1 MVAEKKSTLA
11 TGLGR
16 KISELPRSLI
26 EKQDI
31 YARGLVRFDKT
42 TNNLINTATAQV
54 YGTLEEAIKDT
65 ATLGISEV
73 NIFTGS
79 RGVLSPDPSGFGPLS
94 DLTYNIN
101 QYLRLDNAEAR
112 GFRSRHKVLSDLE
125 GKNIELV
132 RIGYSDTTGET
143 VSQMAQL
150 YNDVISFPDL
160 DVMAGGGIESRL
172 AKGDILPPG
181 YLASRDGSSIL
192 LRLRYQTDEGY
203 KYLSGEETVSLFNTL
218 DAQFFNIDRL
228 AKMIDPLS
236 PDGSMNLGKNAEQIL
251 GNQLGKA
258 PKREWQSLV
267 ERNMVID
274 QEGVGKMVD
283 HLSTRVNSRFKD
295 VAPRTLEDSYLFF
308 DPALETTLK
317 AFGLEESYTNT
328 LLGDISLTREGRLGV
343 IRERLGTRIAM
354 EGETAQSAQQYFRSA
369 LELQGLAGDEEFNEF
384 AGIIQSQFRE
394 TIADKKNQKI
404 SLDDIISRIEKIS
417 GGEGIPAEL
426 KSKYMRYINALGEM
440 KKIDDGS
447 GFITGVPMRQ
457 HAESLK
463 ASIDEARGI
472 LSTYSEG
479 SDEFTE
485 ITGKIDSFKTQLD
498 RIVTNSDEYL
508 KGGKLSLREFKHDTA
523 RMFIGRGQGK
533 SVFDLITGKVEA
545 RLARLGF
552 IGAGSTELLKKEISF
567 ARLTAPG
574 SEELGPHVGQQ
585 ITMQINTGHGRDMVY
600 SEPQAMIFHR
610 EQYGQDFA
618 RQVNESAQV
627 LEGEIKNISEG
638 IVSERLRRSIL
649 NDAALDVEGMD
660 LETLVERFGSR
671 ENAIRIRTN
680 ARNLQTVLSSGN
692 VRVNE
697 IPEVANQL
705 LNQAQRDA
713 FRTGKT
719 YKRFVGGQVKDMPIF
734 NYAMPYAQRQAI
746 DTEGRISRGV
756 SGKVLGVTDDT
767 TFSRFTSATGDE
779 LSLFKFRHIG
789 HKMLVPDI
797 ASTSLGL
804 YEAGGGFDLDDK
816 WITNLQ
822 SIKNAQGVR
831 QLVSFA
837 WRQPTGPQEFA
848 LMAPHLDEDTIM
860 RMFGDETQMGQKFR
874 GVSNAVSEMINN
886 RTGFVLGLSGDLGD
900 QPSAEAMELLSKEE
914 KIFKYLNSLAHGQQG
929 VARQFKQSAGDI
941 TQEDLQRAIF
951 KLVDLNGEQGSSVEL
966 FTGQASIDVNDF
978 AREYMGAGEGGVNAV
993 KHKFLNIGG
1002 TSDAVIRKAAST
1014 GAGTMLKLNAD
1025 EILESGDAGLI
1036 ASYRQ
1041 SSLTQIMRSSAA
1053 PKEDKIFASVI
1064 EEMYDSRV
1072 GAGSYRE
1079 AFNRIS
1085 RESTD
1090 RSMTPMEFA
1099 IRVSG
1104 RMYKSS
1110 LESGEEELTMRSQNR
1125 LRFNVSK
1132 VQCCFNVSF
1141 SWRIR

>member
-1 MVAEKKSTLA
+1 MVDIKKSTFA
-11 TGLGR
+11 RGLGR
-16 KISELPRSLI
+16 PVSELPRSLV

-31 YARGLVRFDKT
+31 YARGLVRFDKA
-42 TNNLINTATAQV
+42 TNNLVNTATGML
-54 YGTLEEAIKDT
+54 YGTLEEAIEDT

-79 RGVLSPDPSGFGPLS
+79 RGVLSPDSSGFGPLS

-101 QYLRLDNAEAR
+101 EYLRLDNPEAKA
-112 GFRSRHKVLSDLE
+112 FKSRHAVLSSLE

-150 YNDVISFPDL
+150 YNDQISFPDL
-160 DVMAGGGIESRL
+160 DVMAGGGIENRL
-172 AKGDILPPG
+172 AKGEILPPG

-218 DAQFFNIDRL
+218 DTQFINMDRL
-228 AKMIDPLS
+228 AKLIDPLN

-251 GNQLGKA
+251 GNQIGKA
-258 PKREWQSLV
+258 PKRQWQSLV

-274 QEGVGKMVD
+274 QEGIGKMVD

-295 VAPRTLEDSYLFF
+295 VAPKTLEDSYLFF

-328 LLGDISLTREGRLGV
+328 LLGDASLTRQGRLGV
-343 IRERLGTRIAM
+343 LRERLGTRIAM

-369 LELQGLAGDEEFNEF
+369 LELQGLTGDDEFNQF
-384 AGIIQSQFRE
+384 AGIIQSQFKE
-394 TIADKKNQKI
+394 TFADKKNQKI
-404 SLDDIISRIEKIS
+404 SLDDIISRIERIS
-417 GGEGIPAEL
+417 GGEGVPAEL
-426 KSKYMRYINALGEM
+426 KGKYQRYIHALGEM

-457 HAESLK
+457 HAESLRS
-463 ASIDEARGI
+463 SIKEAEAI
-472 LSTYSEG
+472 LSANTYAQG
-479 SDEFTE
+479 SDEAMQLTGN
-485 ITGKIDSFKTQLD
+485 ITSFKTQLD
-498 RIVTNSDEYL
+498 RIVTNSDDFL
-508 KGGKLSLREFKHDTA
+508 DGGKLALREFKHDTA

-533 SVFDLITGKVEA
+533 SVFDLIQGKVEQ

-567 ARLTAPG
+567 ARLAAPG

-610 EQYGQDFA
+610 EQYGQDFR

-627 LEGEIKNISEG
+627 LEGEIQNISEG

-649 NDAALDVEGMD
+649 NDAGLDLEGMD
-660 LETLVERFGSR
+660 IETLVERFGSR

-680 ARNLQTVLSSGN
+680 ARNLQQVLSSGS

-719 YKRFVGGQVKDMPIF
+719 YRKFVNGKVQDMPIF

-756 SGKVLGVTDDT
+756 GSKVLGVTDDT
-767 TFSRFTSATGDE
+767 TFNRFTSASGDE
-779 LSLFKFRHIG
+779 LSLFKFRHVG
-789 HKMLVPDI
+789 HKMLIPDI
-797 ASTSLGL
+797 ASSSLGL

-822 SIKNAQGVR
+822 SVKNSQGVR

-848 LMAPHLDEDTIM
+848 LLSPHLDEDTIM
-860 RMFGDETQMGQKFR
+860 RMFGDETQMGQRFR
-874 GVSNAVSEMINN
+874 GVSNAVSEMIND
-886 RTGFVLGLSGDLGD
+886 RTGFVLDLSSDLSG
-900 QPSAEAMELLSKEE
+900 QPSALGMEQLSKEE
-914 KIFKYLNSLAHGQQG
+914 KIFKYLNSLAHGQDDI
-929 VARQFKQSAGDI
+929 ARQFKQSAGDV

-951 KLVDLNGEQGSSVEL
+951 KLVDLNGEGETGKVVNL
-966 FTGQASIDVNDF
+966 FDGEVGVNVDDF
-978 AREYMGAGEGGVNAV
+978 ANEYMGAGGKGVSAI

-1002 TSDAVIRKAAST
+1002 TSESILKKAGST
-1014 GAGTMLKLNAD
+1014 SAGTMLKLNAD

-1041 SSLTQIMRSSAA
+1041 SNLTQIMRSSAA
-1053 PKEDKIFASVI
+1053 PKEDKIFASAI

-1099 IRVSG
+1099 IRLSG

-1110 LESGEEELTMRSQNR
+1110 LENGEEALTMRS
-1125 LRFNVSK
+1125 
-1132 VQCCFNVSF
+1132 
-1141 SWRIR
+1141 